1 MVMPSSANSSKPPSV
16 IWFTEEGST
25 LDTMSHSL
33 LSSDVMR
40 VLPSAMMRK
49 TRFFVLGALAV
60 SQYSS
65 LATKVTEA
73 PFVQSTNL

>member
-16 IWFTEEGST
+16 IWLTAEGST
-25 LDTMSHSL
+25 LEMMSHSL
-33 LSSDVMR
+33 FRSEVMR
-40 VLPSAMMRK
+40 VLPSVMTRK

-65 LATKVTEA
+65 LATSVTEA